1 MPRVKLNTPSDD
13 LNAIKKRINKKNRA
27 KYVGVEAGQPQ
38 VREETQQVYN
48 GIAERLNGVVASL
61 GEINAQLSLTA
72 GVNAAW
78 ASKAID
84 RYITATSASKKQIA
98 DLNSYLEQNAGALS
112 NLSEA
117 QLVSITKLQA
127 EMTATFKEIIASI
140 GKFKPTRQLAIKK
153 VFSVFVDDLVRLNQ
167 MLTGNITP
175 PDKQTFSSENG
186 KSTTGKIQSI
196 PIHPFKKAQDALP
209 HPEEAV
215 DSDPPKPRKVR
226 SDKGVKKGSKK
237 KVVERKVIEYTT
249 PEQRRAVRRQIL
261 EDTTSGSDADTEG
274 SGYAGDRMIGGFL
287 MRRHMPISF
296 PSACKREYGGGS
308 IYLDTANYM
317 PTRFL

>member
-48 GIAERLNGVVASL
+48 GIADRLNAVVASL

-72 GVNAAW
+72 GINATW

-127 EMTATFKEIIASI
+127 EMTTTFKEIIESI

-175 PDKQTFSSENG
+175 PSKQTFSSENG

-196 PIHPFKKAQDALP
+196 PLQPFLKAQDALP
-209 HPEEAV
+209 HPEEAG
-215 DSDPPKPRKVR
+215 DSDPPKPRKTR
-226 SDKGVKKGSKK
+226 KDKGVSRK
-237 KVVERKVIEYTT
+237 KVVEYTT
-249 PEQRRAVRRQIL
+249 PEQRRAVRRTIL